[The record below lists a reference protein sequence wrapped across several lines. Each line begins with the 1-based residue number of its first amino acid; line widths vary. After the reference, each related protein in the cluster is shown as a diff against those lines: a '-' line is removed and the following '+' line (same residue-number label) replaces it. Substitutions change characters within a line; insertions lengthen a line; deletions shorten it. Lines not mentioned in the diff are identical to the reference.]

1 MLNHIPNIILNSL
14 CLTLARDTS
23 WVSHPDWITYTY
35 PYTSSISAT
44 RTLYWLPHLSTA
56 PVKMNQS
63 LKIYRHLRLS
73 GTFSF
78 RTAAPTPFSS
88 HKSSKH
94 FSISSQ
100 PDVTRRQFS
109 SSISSVPPIA
119 TKRRKMVRSRAKDI
133 PIQDLILSFLS
144 FQQLVAYTTD
154 LPPNRLILAEVKTY
168 SGPPYW

>member
-1 MLNHIPNIILNSL
+1 
-14 CLTLARDTS
+14 
-23 WVSHPDWITYTY
+23 
-35 PYTSSISAT
+35 
-44 RTLYWLPHLSTA
+44 
-56 PVKMNQS
+56 MNQS

-133 PIQDLILSFLS
+133 PIQDLSLSFLS

-168 SGPPYW
+168 SGSLVLIRLPICFILDSLDRRGTHSSVAAPVLRRLEDGRWRTRRHLQGVSIPGL